1 MRQVAGT
8 LRLDLAQYRELA
20 AFAQFGSDLDKATQ
34 AQLARGRRLVEILKQ
49 PQYKPLPVEQQI
61 ILIFAA
67 INGYFDGV
75 EVETILDLEGQLYTF
90 FANQYSSVLR
100 DLVEKKTIDDN
111 LKGQLHAAMKE
122 FIKGV
127 APAAK
132 A

>member
-90 FANQYSSVLR
+90 FANQYYSVLR